1 MAVSFIGRRN
11 RIPKTKVP
19 TRCKKSLK
27 IKEVIR
33 SRKSKKDRKYNGRQ
47 KKSKNTMAD
56 RKRAKIQWPTEKQQT
71 LMYKTQSGI

>member
-56 RKRAKIQWPTEKQQT
+56 RKTANTDVQNTKRHLNAEQHEPH
-71 LMYKTQSGI
+71 